1 MSPLRRAVAEVPI
14 VAALI
19 AGAWLVTP
27 AGSAVCLSILTLWVW
42 VDPLVRHVWRRSELA
57 ATTIQPRRG
66 DRRRPDG
73 LCPGV
78 GADDMDGVHQEATDT
93 EPADN

>member
-1 MSPLRRAVAEVPI
+1 VSPLRRAVAEVPI
-14 VAALI
+14 AGLLI

-42 VDPLVRHVWRRSELA
+42 VDPLVRHVWRRRELA
-57 ATTIQPRRG
+57 ATTIQPRGG
-66 DRRRPDG
+66 DRGRPDG
-73 LCPGV
+73 FCPSV
-78 GADDMDGVHQEATDT
+78 GADDMDGLHQEATDT